1 MVAILLHGLVRHI
14 NVIGSMRFDCHLCF
28 VQNVKGLK
36 FGVVFIA
43 LVIVLTCEN
52 FAFCWSH
59 RVEKY
64 KRNNMMQFE

>member
-14 NVIGSMRFDCHLCF
+14 DVIGSMRFDCHLWF

-43 LVIVLTCEN
+43 FGNC
-52 FAFCWSH
+52 F
-59 RVEKY
+59 
-64 KRNNMMQFE
+64 NM